1 LAFGQRELAMKPIS
15 VLLVDDNP
23 TFLRA
28 TTQFLNAHDDI
39 TVVGVARGGEEALA
53 QIPFLQPQVILVDL
67 AMVGL
72 SGLEAIPLLRSLTPS
87 TGIIALTLLDAGH
100 FREAALKAG
109 ADDFVPKARMRTDL
123 LPAIRQLAGVDA
135 AEGAEATQ
143 PTPPM
148 PDNGSK
154 APRRILVMEDDAH
167 LSRLYSK
174 ALRASDYEVYTA
186 RTIKEAHDML
196 DNVRFDVL
204 LCDIHMGSDRGTD
217 LLREHATDLATKGTQ
232 VIMISGQAQYRGLCE
247 ELGVDFFLEKPV
259 AISTL
264 VALVDRLTAGGE
276 HQIKSNDHIADGKVF
291 LEV

>member
-67 AMVGL
+67 AMFGL

-123 LPAIRQLAGVDA
+123 LPAIRQLAGVDE

-217 LLREHATDLATKGTQ
+217 LLRGYSTMLSTQGTQ
-232 VIMISGQAQYRGLCE
+232 VIVVSGQAQYRGMCE
-247 ELGVDFFLEKPV
+247 EMGADFFLEKPV
-259 AISTL
+259 SLSTL
-264 VALVDRLTAGGE
+264 VALLDRLTARE
-276 HQIKSNDHIADGKVF
+276 NFQQTR
-291 LEV
+291 